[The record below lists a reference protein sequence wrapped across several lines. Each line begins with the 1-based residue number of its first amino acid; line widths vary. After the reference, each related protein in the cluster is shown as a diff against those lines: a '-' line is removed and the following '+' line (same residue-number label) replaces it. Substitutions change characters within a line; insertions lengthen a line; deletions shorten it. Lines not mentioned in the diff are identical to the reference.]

1 MQCTTSL
8 LYDHLTPCG
17 IHHAVRCAAQ
27 LHRFNAVQMFP
38 RGLHYILHYLRVRME
53 HLGTL
58 SPTAPPTQQQQQQQ
72 HQRSNTA
79 AANTAANRG
88 SHSASGHTSGGSSS
102 SSSSTASHMQETAQ
116 FFPLYRATFAFL
128 AGLCANNNKRAKDF
142 LREQAASAEQVLQH
156 LEIIIFTILES
167 THAHSVMRCIVRLC
181 LVKPCA

>member
-1 MQCTTSL
+1 MLYYVLCTM
-8 LYDHLTPCG
+8 
-17 IHHAVRCAAQ
+17 Q

-72 HQRSNTA
+72 QLQRSNTA

-88 SHSASGHTSGGSSS
+88 SHSASGNISGSNN
-102 SSSSTASHMQETAQ
+102 SSTANHMQETAQ

-142 LREQAASAEQVLQH
+142 LREQAASAEQVLQLH
-156 LEIIIFTILES
+156 ELLIHTQCYILLS
-167 THAHSVMRCIVRLC
+167 ISDTWVCVTTHISATALAVAVF
-181 LVKPCA
+181 AW

>member
-1 MQCTTSL
+1 MV
-8 LYDHLTPCG
+8 Y
-17 IHHAVRCAAQ
+17 

-72 HQRSNTA
+72 QQQQRGNTA
-79 AANTAANRG
+79 AGSSTAANRG
-88 SHSASGHTSGGSSS
+88 SHSASGNSNSGSGG
-102 SSSSTASHMQETAQ
+102 STASHMQETAQ

-142 LREQAASAEQVLQH
+142 LREQAASAEQVL
-156 LEIIIFTILES
+156 
-167 THAHSVMRCIVRLC
+167 
-181 LVKPCA
+181 

>member
-1 MQCTTSL
+1 MAL
-8 LYDHLTPCG
+8 FMLYCVLCSS
-17 IHHAVRCAAQ
+17 
-27 LHRFNAVQMFP
+27 HRFNAVQMFP

-72 HQRSNTA
+72 QQQQHQRSNTA
-79 AANTAANRG
+79 AANRG
-88 SHSASGHTSGGSSS
+88 SHSASGHTGGSS

-142 LREQAASAEQVLQH
+142 LREQAASAEQVLQ
-156 LEIIIFTILES
+156 LLAVFICS
-167 THAHSVMRCIVRLC
+167 VYSYTHNFASCMVR
-181 LVKPCA
+181 PCTLTPCT